1 MIYDCIIIGAGP
13 AGLSA
18 AIYSARAELK
28 TLLIDKQGPGGQAA
42 TTHLVEN
49 YPGFASIT
57 GPDLATSMFNQAMD
71 LGVDI
76 AIEEITDLTLQG
88 EVKEIITDGGE
99 YKGKTVILA
108 TGVKPR
114 QLNVPGEIHFRGKG
128 VSYCA
133 TCDGAFFKGK
143 TVAVVGGGD
152 SAVEEANFLTR
163 FVEKLYIIHRR
174 DELRATKI
182 VQKRAF
188 ANEKIEFVYDSV
200 VKEIQGENKVDSVLI
215 ENVNTKEKS
224 AIEADGVFIY
234 VGNDP
239 STDFL
244 KGQISLSEQ
253 GYIITNENMETNVP
267 GVFAAGDIR
276 VKVLRQIVTAAAD
289 GAIASVMAEKYI
301 ENLE

>member
-1 MIYDCIIIGAGP
+1 MTYDVIIIGAGP

-49 YPGFASIT
+49 YPGFSSIS
-57 GPDLATSMFNQAMD
+57 GPDLANNMYNQAME
-71 LGVDI
+71 LGVELV
-76 AIEEITDLTLQG
+76 IEEITDLSLEG
-88 EVKEIITDGGE
+88 EVKEIITDDGH
-99 YKGKTVILA
+99 YKGKTVIIA
-108 TGVKPR
+108 TGVEPR
-114 QLNVPGEIHFRGKG
+114 LLNVAGESKFRGKG

-163 FVEKLYIIHRR
+163 FVEKLYIVHRR

-182 VQKRAF
+182 VQNRAF
-188 ANEKIEFVYDSV
+188 KNPKIEFVYNSV
-200 VKEIQGENKVDSVLI
+200 IKEIQGENKVQELLVEDVH
-215 ENVNTKEKS
+215 TKEQSK
-224 AIEADGVFIY
+224 INVDGIFIY
-234 VGNDP
+234 VGNNP
-239 STDFL
+239 NTGFL
-244 KGQISLSEQ
+244 QEQIKLSEH
-253 GYIITNENMETNVP
+253 GYIITNEDMATNLP
-267 GVFAAGDIR
+267 GVFGAGDIR
-276 VKVLRQIVTAAAD
+276 VKSLRQIVTAAAD

-301 ENLE
+301 ESKE